1 MKSETLGVLKKK
13 VEASGMEVFLSGKK
27 ANVRYVSGYSGD
39 NGYVVL
45 TRRGEFFLT
54 NSLYSEYAFSTV
66 RPPFTIHEIKDD
78 TYKAFSELGF
88 SFNSIKTGFETD
100 FFTCSFIS
108 KFMKVLSIPFSDLL
122 PYEGMIEE
130 FREVKEPEEI
140 SAIRKAQQISE
151 RVFSDVLALVREG
164 VEERELAMEID
175 YRFRK
180 EGGENSAFETIVA
193 SGPNS
198 SMPHAFST
206 RRKVKKGD
214 LVLFDMGTVVDGYA
228 SDMTRTVVLGK
239 ADRKQKERY
248 RIVLEAQ
255 LSAIEGISAGM
266 KCSEADFIARNI
278 IEKAGYGT
286 EYVHSLGHGV
296 GLEVHEGPRLSR
308 NSESVLKKDSVVT
321 VEPGIYFPEWGGIRI
336 EDLVVITETGC
347 MNLTT
352 APKELMEL

>member
-1 MKSETLGVLKKK
+1 MKEETFGLLKKK
-13 VEASGMEVFLSGKK
+13 VASAGVGAFISGKK
-27 ANVRYVSGYSGD
+27 ANVRFVSCYSGD

-45 TRRGEFFLT
+45 TPHGDFFLT
-54 NSLYSEYAFSTV
+54 NLLYSEHAHSTV
-66 RPPFTIHEIKDD
+66 LPLFAIHEIKDD
-78 TYKAFSELGF
+78 LFKAFSELGVPF
-88 SFNSIKTGFETD
+88 DTIKTGFEDD
-100 FFTCSFIS
+100 FFTCAFITRL
-108 KFMKVLSIPFSDLL
+108 MKALSIASDDLL
-122 PYEGMIEE
+122 PCAGMVEE

-140 SAIRKAQQISE
+140 SAIKKAQRISE
-151 RVFSDVLALVREG
+151 KVFTEVLTLVHEG

-180 EGGENSAFETIVA
+180 EGGEHSAFETIVA
-193 SGPNS
+193 SGPNTS
-198 SMPHAFST
+198 KPHAVPT
-206 RRKVKKGD
+206 RRKIKRGD

-255 LSAIEGISAGM
+255 QAALEGISAGM
-266 KCSEADFIARNI
+266 KCCEADFLARNS
-278 IEKAGYGT
+278 IEKAGYGP

-296 GLEVHEGPRLSR
+296 GLEVHESPSLSR
-308 NSESVLKKDSVVT
+308 NSQLVLKKGSVVT
-321 VEPGIYFPEWGGIRI
+321 VEPGIYFPGWGGIRI

-347 MNLTT
+347 LNLTK